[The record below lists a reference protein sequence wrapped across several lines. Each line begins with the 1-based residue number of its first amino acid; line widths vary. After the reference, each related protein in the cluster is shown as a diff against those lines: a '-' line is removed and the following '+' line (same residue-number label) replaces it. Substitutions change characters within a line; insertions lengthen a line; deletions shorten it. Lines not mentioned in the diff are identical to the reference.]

1 MSKRM
6 TVIFEDEA
14 LYTALK
20 IEAVR
25 KGRHAKDIVAE
36 AVREWLEA
44 REDEE
49 LGADLEERRTEWKE
63 KGYGRQNRLR
73 TLARGPVISGTI
85 VPHGTGFAIR

>member
-1 MSKRM
+1 M

-20 IEAVR
+20 VEAAR
-25 KGRHAKDIVAE
+25 KGLYAKDIVAE

-49 LGADLEERRTEWKE
+49 LRVDLEERRNEWKE
-63 KGYGRQNRLR
+63 KGGRSWAAVERDME
-73 TLARGPVISGTI
+73 LAVSRREKETKATSV
-85 VPHGTGFAIR
+85 

>member
-20 IEAVR
+20 VEAAR
-25 KGRHAKDIVAE
+25 KGRHAKDIIAE
-36 AVREWLEA
+36 ALREWLEA

-49 LGADLEERRTEWKE
+49 LAADLEDRRNEWKE
-63 KGYGRQNRLR
+63 KGGRSWAAVERDVEGEIR
-73 TLARGPVISGTI
+73 RREKKAKAPV
-85 VPHGTGFAIR
+85 V

>member
-20 IEAVR
+20 VEAAR

-36 AVREWLEA
+36 AVSEWLEA

-49 LGADLEERRTEWKE
+49 LSVGLEERRQEWRE
-63 KGYGRQNRLR
+63 KGGRSWDEVERDMER
-73 TLARGPVISGTI
+73 EVSRREKKAKAPSV
-85 VPHGTGFAIR
+85 